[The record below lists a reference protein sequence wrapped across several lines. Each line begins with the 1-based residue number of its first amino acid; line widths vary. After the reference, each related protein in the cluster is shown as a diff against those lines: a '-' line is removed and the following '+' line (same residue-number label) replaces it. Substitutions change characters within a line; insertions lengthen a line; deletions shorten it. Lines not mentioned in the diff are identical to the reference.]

1 MSCFSCL
8 AFVPLN
14 EKIEMNG
21 LSEQQDRFCQEYL
34 KDFHIGNAALRA
46 GYSESSASA
55 AGSRLLKSD
64 KIQERLRYYKRERN
78 KRTEVTLDK
87 VVKEIAKIAFHNV
100 QELLDFFDGKV
111 RFKNLDEIDF
121 PEIIKSI
128 EVKKVKEKGGTYGEI
143 IKIQVYDKV
152 KALELLGKHVAAF
165 TENVDVT
172 SNGKELPAPQNIINI
187 AINHRSK
194 NEPLEK

>member
-1 MSCFSCL
+1 M